1 MSKRE
6 KIVVVDFGGQYN
18 QLIARRVRDMN
29 VYSELVPCT
38 TSAEKIKKM
47 NPIGIIFT
55 GGALSVFDDGALT
68 IDEKIFDLGIPI
80 LGICYGMQLLAH
92 KFGGKVSHAPKGE
105 YGKVEIEYS
114 KHPLFDG
121 VDKKNIVWMSH
132 HDYVEEIGDGFV
144 GIAKTESTPYAAFA
158 NEDKKFYGLQFH
170 PEVVHSN
177 QGLEILKNFVYKIC
191 GASGEWTMKSF
202 VDTQIKVLKEKLKGK
217 KVLLALSGGVDSSV
231 CAALLQKACPEGL
244 ICVFVDHGLLRKN
257 EREEVEEVFK
267 NQFNVNLITADAS
280 ERFLKKLKNKTE
292 PEKKRKIIG
301 KEFIKVFEKEAK
313 KIGKVDFLAQGTIY
327 PDVVESGAGGGSQV
341 IKSHHNVGGL
351 PSVVDFEEIVEPLR
365 DLYKD
370 EVRRVGLELGLPEH
384 IVMRQPF
391 PGPGLAIRVIG
402 NITREKLDILREA
415 DYIFRDEIAKAGL
428 DKEIW
433 QYFAVLTGMRSV
445 GVMGDERTYDYTIAL
460 RGVSSIDGMTAD
472 WFKIPY
478 DVLDKCSNRIV
489 NECKHINR
497 VCYDITSKPPAT
509 IEWE

>member
-1 MSKRE
+1 MAKRE
-6 KIVVVDFGGQYN
+6 TVVVVDFGGQYS
-18 QLIARRVRDMN
+18 QLIARRVRDLK

-38 TSAEKIKKM
+38 TSAEKIKEI

-55 GGALSVFDDGALT
+55 GGPLSTFDECALT
-68 IDEKIFDLGIPI
+68 IDPEIFNLNIPI
-80 LGICYGMQLLAH
+80 FAICYGMQLTAQML
-92 KFGGKVSHAPKGE
+92 GGKVQTAKVGE
-105 YGKVEIEYS
+105 YGKVDIEYED
-114 KHPLFDG
+114 HPIFEG
-121 VDKKNIVWMSH
+121 VNKKGVVWMSH
-132 HDYVEEIGDGFV
+132 HDSVESVGNGFKI
-144 GIAKTESTPYAAFA
+144 IAKTKDTEIAAYA
-158 NEDKKFYGLQFH
+158 NDERKIYGFQFH
-170 PEVVHSN
+170 PEVVHSV
-177 QGLEILKNFVYKIC
+177 QGLDIMKNFLYKIC
-191 GASGEWTMKSF
+191 KAKGEWTMDSF
-202 VDTQIKVLKEKLKGK
+202 VNDQVAILKEKLKGK

-244 ICVFVDHGLLRKN
+244 ICVFVDHGLLRKG
-257 EREEVEEVFK
+257 EREEVEKVFK
-267 NQFNVNLITADAS
+267 EQFKINLITADAS
-280 ERFLKKLKNKTE
+280 NRFLKKLKNKTD

-327 PDVVESGAGGGSQV
+327 PDVVESGVGKSQV

-351 PSVVDFEEIVEPLR
+351 PSVVDFEEIIEPLR

-370 EVRRVGLELGLPEH
+370 EVRKVGFELGLPEN

-391 PGPGLAIRVIG
+391 PGPGLAIRVLG
-402 NITREKLDILREA
+402 NITKEKLDLLR
-415 DYIFRDEIAKAGL
+415 DVDFIFREEIAKAGL

-433 QYFAVLTGMRSV
+433 QYFAVLTNMRSV
-445 GVMGDERTYDYTIAL
+445 GVMGDERTYDYTVAL
-460 RGVSSIDGMTAD
+460 RGVSSVDAMTAD

-497 VCYDITSKPPAT
+497 VVYDITSKPPST

>member
-1 MSKRE
+1 ME
-6 KIVVVDFGGQYN
+6 KKELVVVVDFGGQYS
-18 QLIARRVRDMN
+18 QLIARRVRELN

-38 TSAEKIKKM
+38 ASAQKIKDL
-47 NPIGIIFT
+47 NPIGIIFS
-55 GGALSVFDDGALT
+55 GGPLSTFDECALT
-68 IDEKIFDLGIPI
+68 IDPQVFNLNIPI
-80 LGICYGMQLLAH
+80 FAICYGMQLTAQM
-92 KFGGKVSHAPKGE
+92 FGGKVKTADVGE

-114 KHPLFDG
+114 DHPIFEG
-121 VDKKNIVWMSH
+121 VDKQNIAWMSH
-132 HDYVEEIGDGFV
+132 HDSVVSLGDGFNP
-144 GIAKTESTPYAAFA
+144 IAKTKDTTIAGYA
-158 NEDKKFYGLQFH
+158 NDERKIYGFQFH
-170 PEVVHSN
+170 PEVAHTI
-177 QGLEILKNFVYKIC
+177 QGLTIMKNFLYKIC
-191 GASGEWTMKSF
+191 NAKGEWTMDSF
-202 VDTQIKVLKEKLKGK
+202 VNHQVAVLKEKLKGK

-231 CAALLQKACPEGL
+231 CAGLLQKACPEGL
-244 ICVFVDHGLLRKN
+244 ICVFVDHGLLRKG

-267 NQFNVNLITADAS
+267 KQFNINLITVDAS
-280 ERFLKKLKNKTE
+280 ARFLKKLKNKSD

-327 PDVVESGAGGGSQV
+327 PDVVESGVGKSQV

-351 PSVVDFEEIVEPLR
+351 PSVVDFEEIIEPLR

-370 EVRRVGLELGLPEH
+370 EVRKVGFELGLPEN

-391 PGPGLAIRVIG
+391 PGPGLAIRVLG
-402 NITREKLDILREA
+402 NITKEKLDLLRDV

-433 QYFAVLTGMRSV
+433 QYFAVLTNMRSV
-445 GVMGDERTYDYTIAL
+445 GVMGDERTYDYTVAL
-460 RGVSSIDGMTAD
+460 RGVNSIDAMTAD

-478 DVLDKCSNRIV
+478 DVLDRCSNRII

-497 VCYDITSKPPAT
+497 IVYDITSKPPST